1 MKENMKMS
9 IKYENGLYYSDIM
22 ETVKMRNWLSFLCNV
37 VIQEIKSLK
46 LQFFC
51 QNNEMQ
57 KAEKDSFGREEEESF
72 AVSKLKVTERK
83 LT

>member
-9 IKYENGLYYSDIM
+9 IKYENGLYCSAIM

>member
-1 MKENMKMS
+1 
-9 IKYENGLYYSDIM
+9 M

-83 LT
+83 HT